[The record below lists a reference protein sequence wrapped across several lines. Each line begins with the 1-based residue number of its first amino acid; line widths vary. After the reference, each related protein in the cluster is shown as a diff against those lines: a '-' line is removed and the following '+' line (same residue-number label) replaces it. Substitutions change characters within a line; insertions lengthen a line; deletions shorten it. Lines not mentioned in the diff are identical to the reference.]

1 MKDLEMKRVTTKE
14 HYFIKKET
22 KFDEEKYRLKLQ
34 KENIQTFLNDM
45 KRIDREQGI
54 ILEKKG
60 WKFKE
65 NAKRRVMF
73 TIGDIPLSRRCYEK
87 NGGLMSNN

>member
-54 ILEKKG
+54 ILEKKRM
-60 WKFKE
+60 E
-65 NAKRRVMF
+65 
-73 TIGDIPLSRRCYEK
+73 I
-87 NGGLMSNN
+87 